1 MMAGHSSDTMTRM
14 KSRVMRNKP
23 IWQYNPKEEDP
34 VPFKADY
41 LHRGCVRYDPRKLL
55 RKLFMEAE
63 KRNENRD
70 L

>member
-1 MMAGHSSDTMTRM
+1 MMDGCGSDTMTRM
-14 KSRVMRNKP
+14 KNRVMRNRP

-55 RKLFMEAE
+55 KKLFMEAE
-63 KRNENRD
+63 KRNENKK
-70 L
+70 

>member
-1 MMAGHSSDTMTRM
+1 MMDGRSSDTMTRIR
-14 KSRVMRNKP
+14 SRVMRNKP

-55 RKLFMEAE
+55 KKLFMEAE
-63 KRNENRD
+63 RKKKND
-70 L
+70 

>member
-1 MMAGHSSDTMTRM
+1 MTAGHSSDTMTRIKRTVM
-14 KSRVMRNKP
+14 KNKP
-23 IWQYNPKEEDP
+23 VWQYNPKEEDP

-63 KRNENRD
+63 KRNENKK
-70 L
+70 